1 MGLFDRLQCSYMLN
15 SITGQFAPCE
25 RYLTRFIRLLRGF
38 LIDFHNYENI
48 ILNFENFKSKKN
60 TKILHF

>member
-25 RYLTRFIRLLRGF
+25 SYPTGFTGFSRRF
-38 LIDFHNYENI
+38 LIEIADLENI
-48 ILNFENFKSKKN
+48 IFNLENFKSLKEIE
-60 TKILHF
+60 ILHF